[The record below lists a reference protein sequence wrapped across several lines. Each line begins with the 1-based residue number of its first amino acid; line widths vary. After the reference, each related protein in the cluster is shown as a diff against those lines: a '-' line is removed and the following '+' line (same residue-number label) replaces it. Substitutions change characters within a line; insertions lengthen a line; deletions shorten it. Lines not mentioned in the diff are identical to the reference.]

1 MSKNEWGGINLFE
14 PYSKGLFIGKK
25 TDKNVTVEC
34 FENKTKEIPTAR

>member
-25 TDKNVTVEC
+25 TDKNK
-34 FENKTKEIPTAR
+34 F